1 MSEPSNIGQIEKHCL
16 EIQNSPYMRK
26 DPPGELMKLRDL
38 LAKVDR
44 LTREDIPSLVAEVKR
59 LRGQIKR
66 MENDA
71 EELRITA
78 ESQRP
83 HDTLRVP
90 VSDNGSEQVILETNS
105 SESSSNGGE
114 SEEVIPET
122 ASLENSSGGSEEVV
136 LETTPSESSAP
147 V

>member
-71 EELRITA
+71 EELRLTA

-83 HDTLRVP
+83 HDTLRIRVP
-90 VSDNGSEQVILETNS
+90 
-105 SESSSNGGE
+105 
-114 SEEVIPET
+114 SEEGEEAVTEAVTGTAPATSSIP
-122 ASLENSSGGSEEVV
+122 A
-136 LETTPSESSAP
+136 
-147 V
+147 